1 MAQISAN
8 EYKELCAQANDM
20 VRKREVVDAGNSWV
34 KIDSSPKTSSNF
46 KAVLYQKG
54 NTIQVQ

>member
-20 VRKREVVDAGNSWV
+20 VRKRNGENVGDGWI
-34 KIDSSPKTSSNF
+34 KIDSSPKASSNF

>member
-20 VRKREVVDAGNSWV
+20 VRKKNDFGAVNSWI

>member
-8 EYKELCAQANDM
+8 EYKMLCEKANAII
-20 VRKREVVDAGNSWV
+20 KRPNQHNVGDGWI
-34 KIDSSPKTSSNF
+34 KIDSSLKTSSNF

>member
-1 MAQISAN
+1 MTQISAN

-20 VRKREVVDAGNSWV
+20 VRKRNGENVGDGWI
-34 KIDSSPKTSSNF
+34 KIDSSPKTNSNF